1 MPINRDAFL
10 RYRVLDKCFRNPV
23 KRYCMEDLIKACDEE
38 LSFKDKGVSR
48 RTIYYDI
55 EYMKSDEGW
64 NATIIPER
72 NGHRMCY
79 RYSDPSFSIEK
90 MPLTEAQM
98 KQMEAA
104 INLLNSVEGLPQFEG
119 LQDSFAKLGLMAL
132 NTNAKACFGL
142 DHNEFVEGLSHLTPL
157 FNAIQYETVLKIN
170 YKPFDAE
177 AMNVV
182 FHPQFLKQYNNR
194 WYIMGV
200 EETHRDQIW
209 NLALDRIQSIETT
222 KDYPY
227 IKLDIDWNEYFEDII
242 GVTNVENAPVETV
255 HFLVHGKTAHYIY
268 TKPLH
273 GSQVAKWLNNG
284 VLDVKLEVKTNYEL
298 EMLLLSYAPSITI
311 LAPQSLVEK
320 HKESLQNALNGY
332 E

>member
-1 MPINRDAFL
+1 MPLNRESFL
-10 RYRVLDKCFRNPV
+10 RYRVLDKCFRSPV
-23 KRYCMEDLIKACDEE
+23 KYCIDDLIAACNAE

-64 NATIIPER
+64 NAPIITER
-72 NGHRMCY
+72 DGHKVCY

-98 KQMEAA
+98 KQLEAA
-104 INLLNSVEGLPQFEG
+104 INLLNSVDGLPQFEG

-132 NTNAKACFGL
+132 NTNARPCFTL
-142 DHNEFVEGLSHLTPL
+142 DHNAYVGGLEHLTPL
-157 FNAIQYETVLKIN
+157 FNAIQYETVLKIS
-170 YKPFDAE
+170 YKPFEAE
-177 AMNVV
+177 PMDYI

-194 WYIMGV
+194 WFILGM
-200 EETHRDQIW
+200 EQSHPNQIW

-227 IKLDIDWNEYFEDII
+227 IRMDVDWNEYFDDII
-242 GVTNVENAPVETV
+242 GVTNVENVSVEKV
-255 HFLVHGKTAHYIY
+255 HFLVHGKTAHYLY

-273 GSQVAKWLNNG
+273 GSQVAKWLEDNT
-284 VLDVKLEVKTNYEL
+284 LDVTLKVKINYEL
-298 EMLLLSYAPSITI
+298 KRTLLSYAPNITL
-311 LAPQSLVEK
+311 LAPQSLVEE
-320 HKESLQNALNGY
+320 HKKSLLEALEQY
-332 E
+332 K